1 MGISGQYNDPLSE
14 QAAIQLIQE
23 CFNKGIT
30 FLDTAD
36 VYGGDHANEK
46 LVGKVPSFLDLL
58 FCLVSVKYMYVTL
71 SRKLMELFDYDK
83 FYLVV

>member
-14 QAAIQLIQE
+14 EAGIELIKE

-36 VYGGDHANEK
+36 VYGGDRANEK
-46 LVGKVPSFLDLL
+46 LVGKVVFSTCFM
-58 FCLVSVKYMYVTL
+58 SY
-71 SRKLMELFDYDK
+71 S
-83 FYLVV
+83 